1 MNLRSL
7 GKFWFDQW
15 IEQIKSWADVST
27 TSINPV
33 GPEEAFETKRIAS
46 FSRPDAGAYTQL
58 IRDINVSPALIKLL
72 LSSREGEIIP
82 I

>member
-7 GKFWFDQW
+7 RKFGFDQW

-27 TSINPV
+27 NSINPV
-33 GPEEAFETKRIAS
+33 GPEEAFEASRVAS
-46 FSRPDAGAYTQL
+46 FSGPDAGAYTQL
-58 IRDINVSPALIKLL
+58 VRDINVPPALIKLL